1 MSNESENE
9 TEKNEMRVNEVT
21 QEDVVV
27 TDELRA
33 AILGAAGLSPG
44 ILAGLIGSLK
54 PEPIPLRFV
63 TRALTLGVDK
73 ITLHW
78 SGGSDEGYL
87 HVSFSGS
94 EEVTWD
100 ATRDLGTEITTW
112 GEETYYYNGA
122 GDGTSYGDDVT
133 YYLKEGRVSV
143 QEWTMV
149 RQEGS
154 ENFDTMET
162 L

>member
-33 AILGAAGLSPG
+33 VILETAGLSPG
-44 ILAGLIGSLK
+44 ILAGLFGSLK

-87 HVSFSGS
+87 HVSFSG

-100 ATRDLGTEITTW
+100 TTRELETEITTW
-112 GEETYYYNGA
+112 GEETYQYNGA
-122 GDGTSYGDDVT
+122 GDGTSYGDDIT

-143 QEWTMV
+143 QEWAMV